1 MVIKEMTPQIDE
13 KIIPELFN
21 HLEDGVALCD
31 TELLLFTEKNKVFQ
45 TWLDAVECDHLLINF
60 VDPTILQRIHK
71 AIAKRRIC
79 RFEKNIKLGR
89 RLEHIEFSAKVI
101 TLAGDRTFLLIQG
114 TINNTALQLEQ
125 MMKDHGKIAEKH
137 KKLLEQAIDKA
148 ESANIAKSMFLASM
162 SHELRTPMNG
172 ILGMVQQMFK
182 SVVSTEQKNLLC
194 NIEQSG
200 DQLLSIINQVLDFSK
215 IEANKVELHKENISL
230 TSLIKNIVS
239 ICSNANNGN
248 KEGKVKVKANIQAE
262 SIPHVLAD
270 DVRLKQVLIN
280 LVNNATKFT
289 ENGTVTIELRLL
301 ELTEKECTVKFS
313 VIDTGIGIHQ
323 DRIEQLFEAF
333 SQHDAST
340 TRNYGGTGLGL
351 TISDQLIR
359 LMGGQIDVASEIG
372 QGSNFNFELTFL
384 VSNIEDVNS
393 VNETTEEPLDLIIGK
408 NILVVDDTRINRK
421 IMAMAFDQTQANLFM
436 AESGIEAIDLYKNN
450 TIDIVLMDCLMP
462 GMDGFEATREIRA
475 IEEPL
480 NPPLI
485 FAVTASASEE
495 IGTRAK
501 DSGMN
506 DIMLKPFK
514 FDELLLKINYWLKQR
529 HNKNSLLK

>member
-1 MVIKEMTPQIDE
+1 MVIKENPSQTDDQL
-13 KIIPELFN
+13 IPELFN
-21 HLEDGVALCD
+21 YLEDGVALCD
-31 TELLLFTEKNKVFQ
+31 MELLLFIEKNNVFQ
-45 TWLDAVECDHLLINF
+45 SWLDAVEVDHLLINF
-60 VDPTILQRIHK
+60 VDPSIFQRIHK
-71 AIAKRRIC
+71 AIIKRRIC

-89 RLEHIEFSAKVI
+89 RIEHIEFSAKVI
-101 TLAGDRTFLLIQG
+101 TLHGNRSFLLIQG

-125 MMKDHGKIAEKH
+125 MIKDHGEIAEKN
-137 KKLLEQAIDKA
+137 KKLLEQAINKA
-148 ESANIAKSMFLASM
+148 ESANVAKSMFLASM

-182 SVVSTEQKNLLC
+182 SVVSTEQKKLLC

-215 IEANKVELHKENISL
+215 IEANKVELHKENVSL
-230 TSLIKNIVS
+230 TSLIENIVA
-239 ICSNANNGN
+239 ICSNANTDD
-248 KEGKVKVKANIQAE
+248 KVKVQANIQTK
-262 SIPHVLAD
+262 SKLHVLAD

-289 ENGTVTIELRLL
+289 KKGTVTIELCLL
-301 ELTEKECTVKFS
+301 ESTDEQCKVKFS

-323 DRIEQLFEAF
+323 DRIEHLFEAF
-333 SQHDAST
+333 NQHDAST

-359 LMGGQIDVASEIG
+359 LMGGQINVASEVG

-384 VSNIEDVNS
+384 VSNIEEVDS
-393 VNETTEEPLDLIIGK
+393 VNEIIEDPSDLITGK

-436 AESGIEAIDLYKNN
+436 AESGLEAIEHFKNN
-450 TIDIVLMDCLMP
+450 AIDIVLMDCLMP
-462 GMDGFEATREIRA
+462 DMDGFEATREIRLL
-475 IEEPL
+475 EEPL
-480 NPPLI
+480 SPALI
-485 FAVTASASEE
+485 FAVTACASEE

-514 FDELLLKINYWLKQR
+514 FDELLLKINNWLNQR
-529 HNKNSLLK
+529 DNENNHRS